1 MLIDKLT
8 ELEREYGGLE
18 WDLSNPEVFADQGVF
33 MRINRR
39 YAELAPIV
47 RLWFEYKAC
56 QESAIE
62 AGDMLEDPEMRELA
76 LMELDLT
83 QMRMREIETQL
94 DVLLMP
100 VDPRDSKNVILEIR
114 AGAGGD
120 EAGLFAG
127 DLLRMYSRYAE
138 NKGVRLELLDAN
150 ESDLGGFSKVTAE
163 MSGDYAYRYFKFEAG
178 VHRVQ
183 RVPATESQG
192 RIHTSTATVAVIPE
206 VEETEFFLDLALVR
220 IDVYRSQGAG
230 GQGVNTT
237 DSAVRATFKPG
248 TPEELIV
255 VCSDSR
261 SQIKNRAKA
270 LTVLRS
276 RLAELQRQEVDE
288 QARLERQAMVG
299 SGDRSEKIRTYNYP
313 QNRVTDHRLSGENKN
328 FPLDTVIEG
337 RLDPLMDALQGWE
350 REGLLE
356 RMAEASS

>member
-1 MLIDKLT
+1 MLTDKLI

-18 WDLSNPEVFADQGVF
+18 RDLSNPEVFADSSTFQKV
-33 MRINRR
+33 NRR
-39 YAELAPIV
+39 YSELAPVV
-47 RLWFEYKAC
+47 RLWFEYKVH
-56 QESAIE
+56 QESASQ
-62 AGDMLEDPEMRELA
+62 AHDLLEDPEMRELA
-76 LMELDLT
+76 QMDLELSET
-83 QMRMREIETQL
+83 RMREIEAQL
-94 DVLLMP
+94 DVLLLP
-100 VDPRDSKNVILEIR
+100 TDPRDSKNVILEIR

-138 NKGVRLELLDAN
+138 NKGIRLELLDTN

-163 MSGDYAYRYFKFEAG
+163 MSGDHAYRHFKFEAG

-183 RVPATESQG
+183 RVPTTEAQG

-206 VEETEFFLDLALVR
+206 AEETEFFLDLSLVR

-248 TPEELIV
+248 TSEELIV

-276 RLAELQRQEVDE
+276 RLAELVRQEVDE

-313 QNRVTDHRLSGENKN
+313 QNRVTDHRLTGDHKN
-328 FPLDTVIEG
+328 YPLDSIIEG

-350 REGLLE
+350 RESLLE
-356 RMAEASS
+356 RMAEATS